1 MIYFRALLLVSV
13 LCGISVFAF
22 LPNAISV
29 TLHYRGQPGPDLVRG
44 LVITFALVSAL
55 ALLLPHRVI
64 PFLQRQAAI
73 SGRLPW
79 VALAVL
85 ALLALLVT
93 ALLSQ
98 KVGIWPGLVFTAV
111 FSALFISPGLIYRQA
126 GQPVTAATRLQ
137 ALSREEVMEII
148 SENSA
153 RYPRYI
159 VWPLA
164 CFFALPW
171 LVAAT
176 AILHWQV
183 IPEGWMAINGRWLG
197 LLIGPISVA
206 VPAFR
211 LLSWIPPE
219 ARRGTWPKLIMVLL
233 FAGAMAIYGFGS
245 LFHTVIPKLAADYAG
260 VAESRIARVLAV
272 RKDYRK
278 GCPAGAGVE
287 TDLIKLY
294 LCSFYDSGLKDLV
307 PGDSLRLTGRS
318 TGFGFVIDEYRRE
331 N

>member
-29 TLHYRGQPGPDLVRG
+29 TLHYRGHPGPDLVRG

-79 VALAVL
+79 VA
-85 ALLALLVT
+85 
-93 ALLSQ
+93 
-98 KVGIWPGLVFTAV
+98 
-111 FSALFISPGLIYRQA
+111 
-126 GQPVTAATRLQ
+126 
-137 ALSREEVMEII
+137 
-148 SENSA
+148 
-153 RYPRYI
+153 
-159 VWPLA
+159 LA

-211 LLSWIPPE
+211 LLSWIPPA

-260 VAESRIARVLAV
+260 VAESRIARVQAV